1 MLYSISGKR
10 KEMRHI
16 RMVVFFLLS
25 FVCCSLGAQTEE
37 ERIFIEEI
45 VVEHDSI
52 TVSTN
57 TPPVITYDGVADP
70 HKATLW
76 ALLPGGGQI
85 YNWSYGDKWWIA
97 SLKLTAIYG
106 GFGTLAYF
114 TVLNTNDYRDFRE
127 AYKWVS
133 SKEESGKKNKYTDG
147 YTETQLQSYMN
158 YYRTNMEWCY
168 FFTALLYGLQIVE
181 ATVTA
186 HLLTFDV
193 SDNLSFSVKPL
204 HLPDFSSSAFNSA
217 IGLSL
222 RYKVQY
228 K

>member
-1 MLYSISGKR
+1 
-10 KEMRHI
+10 MR
-16 RMVVFFLLS
+16 
-25 FVCCSLGAQTEE
+25 AQTEE
-37 ERIFIEEI
+37 LDMVMAMDTIATPTET
-45 VVEHDSI
+45 VVISADTI
-52 TVSTN
+52 TETLVVPAKTSPTVVS
-57 TPPVITYDGVADP
+57 DGAADP

-76 ALLPGGGQI
+76 ALFPGGGQV
-85 YNWSYGDKWWIA
+85 YNWNHGDKWWIA
-97 SLKLTAIYG
+97 SLKLTAVYG
-106 GFGTLAYF
+106 GFGTLSYF
-114 TVLNTNDYRDFRE
+114 IVLNTNDYRNFRD

-133 SKEESGKKNKYTDG
+133 SKEENGKENKYTDG
-147 YTETQLQSYMN
+147 SYTEDQLQSYMN
-158 YYRTNMEWCY
+158 YYRTNVEWCY

-204 HLPDFSSSAFNSA
+204 YLPDFSSSAFNNT

-222 RYKVQY
+222 RYKVPY